1 MSYRFRRFVCYL
13 CVCVCAERRKI
24 CKLIVD
30 NAAAVDCDCVLGV
43 NVKVA
48 MRTHSMSEYSN
59 DSEMFS
65 VGPKIKCS
73 VSSPRCSGVASSA
86 SAGRCL

>member
-1 MSYRFRRFVCYL
+1 MLRQ
-13 CVCVCAERRKI
+13 
-24 CKLIVD
+24 LIVF
-30 NAAAVDCDCVLGV
+30 VVFGV
-43 NVKVA
+43 NIQLG
-48 MRTHSMSEYSN
+48 MGTHSMSEYSN

-73 VSSPRCSGVASSA
+73 VSSPRCSGVASNA